1 MRGKIYMYGI
11 LSVGYI
17 KNKISIDYT
26 KDIII
31 KNKLNYYIYGY
42 MSCCNYY
49 YLKEKTSIFINMNK
63 RIKNKIVLICVSC
76 FHL

>member
-1 MRGKIYMYGI
+1 MYGI

-49 YLKEKTSIFINMNK
+49 YLKEKTSIFDLELK
-63 RIKNKIVLICVSC
+63 KKIKMKEALVLRK
-76 FHL
+76 

>member
-1 MRGKIYMYGI
+1 MYGI

-31 KNKLNYYIYGY
+31 KNKLN
-42 MSCCNYY
+42 
-49 YLKEKTSIFINMNK
+49 
-63 RIKNKIVLICVSC
+63 
-76 FHL
+76 